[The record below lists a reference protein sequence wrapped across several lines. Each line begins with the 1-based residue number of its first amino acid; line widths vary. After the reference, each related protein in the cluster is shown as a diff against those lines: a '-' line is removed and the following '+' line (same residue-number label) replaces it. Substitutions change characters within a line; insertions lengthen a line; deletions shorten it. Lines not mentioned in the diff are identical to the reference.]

1 MTEKAGPKAIKLME
15 GAMNNIRKN
24 YQIHI
29 LKASQYALTGRL
41 LSRVLSFLAL
51 GVAFS
56 STAHAQAFPNK
67 PMRIIVG
74 SAAGGP
80 VDINGRLVAKQL
92 HEQLGQ
98 QAVVENRTGAGG
110 TIGAEYVVKS
120 PADGYTLLMG
130 SAAAL
135 CIAPAIYKDLRY
147 DATRDFAPIT
157 VLVDSFAVLVVNP
170 AVPAQSAKELI
181 AYAKSRSEPLRF
193 GSAGVG
199 SHTHLAM
206 ELFKGM
212 SGIQATHI
220 PYKGGAPALIDVAA
234 GRTEMMMIPIV
245 GLGEFGRQGKV
256 RVLGLTSM
264 KRTESMPDLPLIADT
279 GLPGFQSSSW
289 YGVLA
294 PAGTPRNIVM
304 TLNGAIVKSLGTPE
318 MKDYLVKQGLVA
330 VGNTPEQF
338 AALIKSELPKWA
350 RVVKESG
357 ATLGD

>member
-1 MTEKAGPKAIKLME
+1 MKKFE
-15 GAMNNIRKN
+15 NNDQFQVKHKCSCIYTWK
-24 YQIHI
+24 
-29 LKASQYALTGRL
+29 L
-41 LSRVLSFLAL
+41 LSIAFSVSALAGL
-51 GVAFS
+51 LS

-92 HEQLGQ
+92 TEQFGQ

-110 TIGAEYVVKS
+110 TIGAEFVVRS
-120 PADGYTLLMG
+120 APDGYTLLLG

-147 DATRDFAPIT
+147 DSTKDFAPIT
-157 VLVDSFAVLVVNP
+157 TLVDSFAVLVVNP

-181 AYAKSRSEPLRF
+181 AHAKSRPEPLRF
-193 GSAGVG
+193 GSAGIG

-206 ELFKGM
+206 ELFKSM

-234 GRTEMMMIPIV
+234 GRTEMMMIPVV
-245 GLGEFGRQGKV
+245 GLGEFAKQGKV
-256 RVLGLTSM
+256 RVLGFTSM
-264 KRTESMPDLPLIADT
+264 KRSEAMPELPTIADT
-279 GLPGFQSSSW
+279 GLPGYQSSSW
-289 YGVLA
+289 YGVVA
-294 PAGTPRNIVM
+294 PAGTPRNVVM

-318 MKDYLVKQGLVA
+318 MKEYLLKQGLVA

-357 ATLGD
+357 ATLGEN

>member
-1 MTEKAGPKAIKLME
+1 
-15 GAMNNIRKN
+15 MNKYHKN
-24 YQIHI
+24 YQNH
-29 LKASQYALTGRL
+29 LNNYHQSVSAVKL
-41 LSRVLSFLAL
+41 LSVVFSALLLA
-51 GVAFS
+51 GATS
-56 STAHAQAFPNK
+56 GPAHAQAFPSK
-67 PMRIIVG
+67 PIRIIVG

-80 VDINGRLVAKQL
+80 VDTNGRLVARQL

-110 TIGAEYVVKS
+110 TIGAEYVVRS
-120 PADGYTLLMG
+120 APDGYTLLMG

-147 DATRDFAPIT
+147 DASKDFAPIT

-181 AYAKSRSEPLRF
+181 AYAKSRPEPLRF

-206 ELFKGM
+206 ELFKSM

-234 GRTEMMMIPIV
+234 GRTEMMMIPVV
-245 GLGEFGRQGKV
+245 GLGDFVRQGKV

-264 KRTESMPDLPLIADT
+264 KRPEAMPDLPLIADT

-304 TLNGAIVKSLGTPE
+304 TLNGAIVKSLGTTE
-318 MKDYLVKQGLVA
+318 MKEFLAKQGLVA
-330 VGNTPEQF
+330 VGNTPDQF

-350 RVVKESG
+350 KVVKESG
-357 ATLGD
+357 ATLGN

>member
-1 MTEKAGPKAIKLME
+1 MSKFEKYDQIQL
-15 GAMNNIRKN
+15 ISN
-24 YQIHI
+24 YQ
-29 LKASQYALTGRL
+29 KASAGKL
-41 LSRVLSFLAL
+41 LSLTFLAL
-51 GVAFS
+51 LLAGAV
-56 STAHAQAFPNK
+56 STTVHAQAYPNK

-80 VDINGRLVAKQL
+80 LDINGRLVAKQL

-147 DATRDFAPIT
+147 DTTRDFAPIT

-170 AVPAQSAKELI
+170 SVPAQSAKELI
-181 AYAKSRSEPLRF
+181 AHAKSRLEPLRF
-193 GSAGVG
+193 GSAGIG

-206 ELFKGM
+206 ELFKSM

-234 GRTEMMMIPIV
+234 GRTEMMMIPVV

-264 KRTESMPDLPLIADT
+264 RRTEAMPDLPLIADT
-279 GLPGFQSSSW
+279 GLPGYQSSSW

-304 TLNGAIVKSLGTPE
+304 TLNGAIVKSLGTTE
-318 MKDYLVKQGLVA
+318 MKEFLVKQGLVA